1 MEKNISI
8 VKKDKQEKLD
18 IEFWQDSSIEK
29 RFEAFNI
36 IMQNYIAIAY
46 GTDPG
51 FQRVIRIVKQ
61 KRS

>member
-1 MEKNISI
+1 MEKIISI
-8 VKKDKQEKLD
+8 VKKDEQEKLD
-18 IEFWQDSSIEK
+18 IEFWQHSSIEK